1 MFVTDKSLIT
11 HGVGHP
17 IPVTGKDYCESFS
30 FWERLQCEHLY
41 VFQALVFLIISL
53 VLISLIIF
61 VAKRIKKDKIKLK
74 RLVISLKGLR
84 RVNNLLM
91 LIVFLLFLIVL
102 RLYW

>member
-1 MFVTDKSLIT
+1 MFVTDKSFIT
-11 HGVGHP
+11 HGVEHP
-17 IPVTGKDYCESFS
+17 ISVTGKDYCESFS
-30 FWERLQCEHLY
+30 FWGRLQCEHLY
-41 VFQALVFLIISL
+41 IFQTLVFLIISL

-61 VAKRIKKDKIKLK
+61 AAKRIKKNEIKLK

-84 RVNNLLM
+84 RINNLLI